1 MRPTRLIPLLFAL
14 AACTKGNAPAN
25 DSSSVSAGTDSMS
38 AASSTASDDAAR
50 DAIGKVRTAWQE
62 AANRNDP
69 AAVAAMYTDD
79 ATFVGTESPLA
90 SGRQEIQSAFA
101 KTFPIAKIESIDSKE
116 LVVNGDMAYDYGTF
130 RQQVTPP
137 NAKAMTI
144 NGYYLVITHRQ
155 SDGSWK
161 ISHHVSTTPPAK
173 P

>member
-1 MRPTRLIPLLFAL
+1 MRPIHIIPLVFAL
-14 AACTKGNAPAN
+14 AACSKSDAPAY
-25 DSSSVSAGTDSMS
+25 DSARAGTGTDSMS
-38 AASSTASDDAAR
+38 AASSTANNDDAR
-50 DAIGKVRTAWQE
+50 DAIGKLRSAWQE

-79 ATFVGTESPLA
+79 ATFVGTEAPLA

-101 KTFPIAKIESIDSKE
+101 KTFPIAKLESIDSKDF
-116 LVVNGDMAYDYGTF
+116 VVSGDMAYDYGTF

-144 NGYYLVITHRQ
+144 NGYYLVINRRQ

-161 ISHHVSTTPPAK
+161 ISRHIATTPPAK